1 MFFYL
6 ELDKLDRV
14 FRTLFHATLQ
24 NWTRLLWE
32 KLALELD
39 HLEKGKCPFMYMC
52 TGLMEVGNR

>member
-14 FRTLFHATLQ
+14 FRTLFRATLQ

-39 HLEKGKCPFMYMC
+39 RLGKGSCLFMFMY
-52 TGLMEVGNR
+52 TGLMETGKR

>member
-6 ELDKLDRV
+6 EFDKLDRV

-39 HLEKGKCPFMYMC
+39 RLGRGKCPFMQMR
-52 TGLMEVGNR
+52 L